1 MSALNSKVYFEPGLS
16 LRNFCAG
23 DEVALLHR
31 IEEALSLTIT
41 GRDNAFEL
49 IGNEAAVRRG
59 ENFFAT
65 LNHLFQLRRRELDA
79 RDFELLLRACR
90 EGRNP
95 DLDELWSGRIEL
107 PGGRRD
113 VMPRSRRQLEYVR
126 AMRSR
131 EVVFGV
137 GPAGTGKTYLAMAM
151 AVSEFLRG
159 AVSRIVLTRPARE
172 SGERL
177 GFLPGSLEEK
187 VSPYLRPLYD
197 ALYEMLSVDEAR
209 SLIERGIIEVAP
221 LAFMRGRTLN
231 HSFIILDEAQNT
243 SVDQMLMFLTR
254 MGFGSRCVVT
264 GDPGQSDL
272 GHGERSGL
280 RHAIERLSALSELG
294 FVFFDTSD
302 VVRHSL
308 LEKIINAYTD
318 KPAEKI

>member
-1 MSALNSKVYFEPGLS
+1 MRLLRRIGETLS
-16 LRNFCAG
+16 L
-23 DEVALLHR
+23 V
-31 IEEALSLTIT
+31 IT

-49 IGNEAAVRRG
+49 SGSAEAEARG
-59 ENFFAT
+59 EEFFSS
-65 LNHLFQLRRRELDA
+65 LNRLFKLRRRELDA

-90 EGRNP
+90 DGRNP
-95 DLDELWSGRIEL
+95 DIDELWSGRIEL
-107 PGGRRD
+107 AGGRRD

-126 AMRSR
+126 AIRSR
-131 EVVFGV
+131 EVVFGI
-137 GPAGTGKTYLAMAM
+137 GPAGTGKTYLPMTM

-159 AVSRIVLTRPARE
+159 SVSRIVLTRPARE

-231 HSFIILDEAQNT
+231 RSFIILDEAQNT
-243 SVDQMLMFLTR
+243 SEDQMLMFLTR
-254 MGFGSRCVVT
+254 MGFGSRCVIT

-272 GHGERSGL
+272 GRGERSGL
-280 RHAIERLSALSELG
+280 RHAVERLSHLPELG
-294 FVFFDTSD
+294 FVFFDTSA
-302 VVRHSL
+302 VVRHST
-308 LEKIINAYTD
+308 LEKHINAYTENL
-318 KPAEKI
+318 AEEA